1 MFNVHCIYNYTY
13 IFTGTCS
20 LLNVHCT
27 YNYTFI
33 FTGTCSLLKS
43 LSNIHPVKNKK
54 VVKNYKNQKAKTNKK
69 NKGKIKTYFY

>member
-54 VVKNYKNQKAKTNKK
+54 SCKKLQKPKSK
-69 NKGKIKTYFY
+69 NKQKK